1 MTVFFLSSKLD
12 RKQLAEKPLQIPFA
26 RILGFASACFVTLLS
41 WQYSTSAEPIDDT
54 SPACNTRREQ
64 SAISAARGP
73 ERAASLDE
81 QAVDRAAINAAFN
94 FLDAQMDMFH
104 KSTIIYSEP
113 GFSTYYPGGK
123 IGDVGDISI
132 DPEFKG
138 RSHSG
143 RASLRIDYRPA
154 VSSSLGWAGVYFL
167 YPDGNWGQFPG
178 RNLSGATKLSFWVC
192 ADHDTH
198 AEFFLGGIKDPRLAY
213 FDTLPKVSTGVVAV
227 SSRWQ
232 RHEIDLTGHDLS
244 SVIGGFGVATSQE
257 QDARSSSLLLDDVEI
272 NLPAL
277 EEPRFVQSYVADDCP
292 AGGLPSSA
300 QVYDQA
306 LVLLAFLARGQP
318 DDLRRADLIAQALL
332 EARRRDRTFTD
343 GRLRNAYASGE
354 LIDPHSNT
362 TRIPAA
368 YDRTAQRSFEDEN
381 AAGSDTGNMAW
392 AALALL
398 QAHMLLP
405 KHGGESY
412 LSAALSL
419 AEWIVDNTKVDDSL
433 GGFSAGIHG
442 FERAVGLS
450 QGQQR
455 KTYRAT
461 EHNLDLDA
469 LFGHLAELLG
479 RETPEGQYW
488 TVQAAHARKFVDR
501 MRNDN
506 ADAPYFWTGTGP
518 GTSINTSVIPL
529 DVQTWS
535 VLRTRQPTNYSAAL
549 DWALKNCN
557 ETFHRDAFDFNC
569 KDGDGVWWEGTAQ
582 LAAALRWLKRDREAV
597 SILARLREAQLRDG
611 IAAGALPAASR
622 CGLTTGFDLPFRSGR
637 TLPWLYPDWPHIGA
651 TAWFIFAVLRINPY
665 YVADG
670 VATAR

>member
-1 MTVFFLSSKLD
+1 M
-12 RKQLAEKPLQIPFA
+12 AEKLSRQIALA
-26 RILGFASACFVTLLS
+26 RIFAFASACSVTLMLG
-41 WQYSTSAEPIDDT
+41 QYSTGAQPVDGS
-54 SPACNTRREQ
+54 SPACSTRGNQ
-64 SAISAARGP
+64 SVISAARGP
-73 ERAASLDE
+73 QRADLLSE
-81 QAVDRAAINAAFN
+81 QAADPVAIDAAFN

-104 KSTIIYSEP
+104 KSTVIYSEP
-113 GFSTYYPGGK
+113 GFGTYYPGGK

-132 DPEFKG
+132 DSEFTG
-138 RSHSG
+138 DSHSG

-154 VSSSLGWAGVYFL
+154 LSGSLGWAGVYFL

-192 ADHDTH
+192 ADHDTR
-198 AEFFLGGIKDPRLAY
+198 AEFFIGGIKDPRFAY
-213 FDTLPKVSTGVVAV
+213 FDTLTKISTGVVAV
-227 SSRWQ
+227 SSTWQ

-244 SVIGGFGVATSQE
+244 SVIGGFGVATSRE

-272 NLPAL
+272 DLPAL
-277 EEPRFVQSYVADDCP
+277 GEPRFVQSYVADDCP
-292 AGGLPSSA
+292 AGGIAGAA

-306 LVLLAFLARGQP
+306 LVLLAFLARGRP
-318 DDLRRADLIAQALL
+318 DDLRRADLIAQALV
-332 EARRRDRTFTD
+332 EAQRKDRTFTD

-368 YDRTAQRSFEDEN
+368 YDRTARRSFEDEN
-381 AAGSDTGNMAW
+381 AVGSDTGNMAW

-398 QAHMLLP
+398 QAHILLP
-405 KHGGESY
+405 QHAGESY

-419 AEWIVDNTKVDDSL
+419 ARWIVNNTRVDDSL
-433 GGFSAGIHG
+433 GGFAAGVQG
-442 FERAVGLS
+442 FEHAAGVP

-469 LFGHLAELLG
+469 LFGHLAQVTG

-488 TVQAAHARKFVDR
+488 TAQAAHARKFVDR

-506 ADAPYFWTGTGP
+506 ADAQYFWTGTGP

-535 VLRTRQPTNYSAAL
+535 VLRTRQPTNDSKAL
-549 DWALKNCN
+549 EWALKYCR
-557 ETFHRDAFDFNC
+557 ETNHRDAFDFNC
-569 KDGDGVWWEGTAQ
+569 NDGDGVWWEGTAQ
-582 LAAALRWLKRDREAV
+582 LAAALRWLKRDREAM
-597 SILARLREAQLRDG
+597 SILARLREAQLRG
-611 IAAGALPAASR
+611 SIAAGALPAASR
-622 CGLTTGFDLPFRSGR
+622 CGLTTGFDLSFRSGR
-637 TLPWLYPDWPHIGA
+637 TIPWLYPDWPHIGA
-651 TAWFIFAVLRINPY
+651 TAWFIFAALPANPY
-665 YVADG
+665 YVVDS